1 MEGGI
6 FLDFVD
12 RLNFNFQFSLHV
24 SSKLD
29 ICECYCRQTF
39 MNNTFP
45 EVKHVILDE
54 VQSFRQEDGDWL
66 EKARNLVR
74 QHCSDSGEGSGRFP
88 FPDDSDSD
96 SVASLD
102 SDSTPDATL
111 GADSDQHTSVDP
123 NSDSSSDSDSVDDLG
138 PASHS
143 SRCYGNDP
151 GFLWLF
157 IDRNQVNHRFRTGIP
172 APIAQN
178 PSFTLS
184 KVIRNSKNICSC
196 AKKFLKE
203 GVAAQI
209 EMGHDFE
216 GEQSHVKR
224 YPTGQQISALKQQ
237 LHKLFEEGY
246 SEGDIAILYGKAD
259 VIPNIDP
266 SQLGLNWFDD
276 AEKNDSRHVVLST
289 FRMYSGLERPVAIL
303 IDIMAASSASP
314 YILMGASF
322 YCAVTRAMIKVI
334 VLEEEKE
341 AKRGLKRKH
350 WD

>member
-12 RLNFNFQFSLHV
+12 RLDFNFQFSLHV

-29 ICECYCRQTF
+29 ICECCCRQTF
-39 MNNTFP
+39 MNYPFP

-54 VQSFRQEDGDWL
+54 VQSFRREDGDWL

-74 QHCSDSGEGSGRFP
+74 QHCSDSGEDSGHFT
-88 FPDDSDSD
+88 FPDNSDSD

-102 SDSTPDATL
+102 SDSKPDATF
-111 GADSDQHTSVDP
+111 GADSGQYTSA
-123 NSDSSSDSDSVDDLG
+123 DSSSDSDSVDDLG

-157 IDRNQVNHRFRTGIP
+157 IDGNQVNHRLRTGIP

-178 PSFTLS
+178 PSFTLT
-184 KVIRNSKNICSC
+184 KVIRNSKNICNY
-196 AKKFLKE
+196 AKTFLGE
-203 GVAAQI
+203 DVAAQI

-224 YPTGQQISALKQQ
+224 YPRGQQISALKKELQM
-237 LHKLFEEGY
+237 LFEEGY

-259 VIPNIDP
+259 LIPDIDP
-266 SQLGLNWFDD
+266 SQLGLSSRFDD
-276 AEKNDSRHVVLST
+276 AKENDSKHVVLST
-289 FRMYSGLERPVAIL
+289 FRMYSGLERPVVIL
-303 IDIMAASSASP
+303 IDIMASSSASP
-314 YILMGASF
+314 YSLRGASL

-334 VLEEEKE
+334 VLEEGKE
-341 AKRGLKRKH
+341 AKRVLKRKH